1 MARVRAFGLADGLR
15 CRCGAAGLCVMLCGG
30 VAAAQNV
37 QVPLPR
43 NSTQDG
49 KTPALDATVPTLH
62 VYTDLVQVPTLVLR
76 KDQRPLR
83 APEAEGKFYLS
94 FDGGP
99 KFRATHTRLEGDDPI
114 ALSILLDLRQPFPQL
129 MDRFGG
135 AAAGLAPVWL
145 TGRDRVS
152 IYSSGCS
159 FVRSAAD
166 AAVDQ
171 AALAQGVA
179 LALEEWKTRK
189 ESRAKTDCETPWG
202 LWDSMT
208 AVVNAM
214 QRERGR
220 RVLLVVTDGV
230 DRGSKT
236 NWNDLRALAQQSG
249 VAIFGMVHPDD
260 EFAAMHSGFPS
271 SANTFGALCELSG
284 GMVLTTS
291 LQNLGTQLKY
301 FTSLLRGRYIVEFPR
316 PSSATGGVHDMEV
329 TVVDRPDAFIRAAG
343 VTVPVD
349 DPAILNDPTTVPM
362 DRKNLPELGKGKP
375 LAPK

>member
-1 MARVRAFGLADGLR
+1 MARVRGFGLADGMLQW
-15 CRCGAAGLCVMLCGG
+15 RCGAVGLCVMLWSCAG
-30 VAAAQNV
+30 AAQNV
-37 QVPLPR
+37 QVPLPLPR
-43 NSTQDG
+43 DAAQEAG
-49 KTPALDATVPTLH
+49 DATVPTLH
-62 VYTDLVQVPTLVLR
+62 VYTDLVQVPALVLR
-76 KDQRPLR
+76 KDLRPLP
-83 APEAEGKFYLS
+83 APEAEGKFFLS

-129 MDRFGG
+129 IDRFGG

-145 TGRDRVS
+145 TAKDRVS
-152 IYSSGCS
+152 IYSLGCN

-166 AAVDQ
+166 AAPDQ
-171 AALAQGVA
+171 AALAQGVQ
-179 LALEEWKTRK
+179 LALEEWKVRK
-189 ESRAKTDCETPWG
+189 EGRLRADCPNPWG

-208 AVVNAM
+208 AVVHAM

-236 NWNDLRALAQQSG
+236 TWNDLRVLAQQSG
-249 VAIFGMVHPDD
+249 VAIFGLIHPDD
-260 EFAAMHSGFPS
+260 EFASLHSGFPS
-271 SANTFGALCELSG
+271 STNTFGALCELSG
-284 GMVLTTS
+284 GMVLTTT
-291 LQNLGTQLKY
+291 LQNLATQLKY
-301 FTSLLRGRYIVEFPR
+301 FTALVRGRYIVEFPR
-316 PSSATGGVHDMEV
+316 PSSATGGAHDMEV
-329 TVVDRPDAFIRAAG
+329 TVADRPDAFIRSAG

-375 LAPK
+375 VVPK